1 MRTDDFSTHPVL
13 SVVTLMLMFVIRIV
27 KFMLDVYVSVIHI
40 MLWHLIWFKC
50 FNLKKSWPLFSDF
63 IEHRWSPEGHICVGK
78 VQRLWLR
85 CVSNLVRVLIVC
97 FCLQGALYCLLGAHS
112 SVCLASWRD
121 WDCIGEVWPALVR
134 CGLSPTMSLEKP
146 SIGGLLDD
154 IIDRI
159 HRQHDTIGIVFTVS
173 NVFISCPC
181 VALC

>member
-1 MRTDDFSTHPVL
+1 MR
-13 SVVTLMLMFVIRIV
+13 
-27 KFMLDVYVSVIHI
+27 
-40 MLWHLIWFKC
+40 WHLIWFKC
-50 FNLKKSWPLFSDF
+50 FSLKKADLYFPISLSTGRVTKVTFVWCRL
-63 IEHRWSPEGHICVGK
+63 WK

-85 CVSNLVRVLIVC
+85 CASNLVRVLIVC

-112 SVCLASWRD
+112 SVSLASSRD

-134 CGLSPTMSLEKP
+134 CGLSSTMSLEKP

-154 IIDRI
+154 ITDRI

-181 VALC
+181 VALS